1 MTCNSALNI
10 RSLDIFVSVEHPIH
24 GCNKVGGI
32 EVTTDDLRN
41 LSLRRD
47 NGVYG
52 SRNDNLQAFLKAY
65 LAVYRQVVPTND
77 HSSWLWIGSKCITV
91 PFEGPS
97 SLLEGMYSD
106 CLLCDCM
113 WNSHLEIR

>member
-1 MTCNSALNI
+1 MTCNSSLSFQ
-10 RSLDIFVSVEHPIH
+10 SLDIVVSVEHPIH
-24 GCNKVGGI
+24 GCNQVGGI
-32 EVTTDDLRN
+32 KVTTDNLRN

-65 LAVYRQVVPTND
+65 LAVHCQVVPTND

-91 PFEGPS
+91 PFEDPS
-97 SLLEGMYSD
+97 SWLEGT
-106 CLLCDCM
+106 
-113 WNSHLEIR
+113 